1 MADTNLTR
9 RRFLQ
14 HSTLA
19 ALSLPAHHLFA
30 QSSSTQ
36 NTTQDTTLHTP
47 SGTLR
52 GLTSSGVRIFRGVP
66 FAQPPIGPLRFRPP
80 VKATPHPGI
89 LDATTFAPAPMQHDP
104 NLPHQS
110 EDCLYLNI
118 WTPAS
123 ATPAAKL
130 PVFVW
135 IHGGGFTG
143 GASFAPIFDGL
154 QFAQSGIIVVTVAYR
169 LGVFGF
175 LDLEP
180 LLGPAYSGSANNGL
194 RDLIC
199 SLQWVRDNIAAFG
212 GDPTRVT
219 LGGES
224 AGAKLTDILMG
235 VPSATG
241 LFSQMISESGGAE
254 RIQTS
259 ADAKSVALGFAK
271 VVHETSIANTPITS
285 APAVDLIAAQETFI
299 ESWPLHFPLRPE
311 IDGTLVPRLPI
322 QTIASGSTRGKRL
335 LIGTNRDESAA
346 FLGPHPLH
354 DPTAANLGNIPLA
367 RFNQVFAHY
376 KQIYPDMSPEQLR
389 IRAVTAEEY
398 WIPSL
403 RVAEAHI
410 MDGRPSGGS
419 VWMYRLDISPA
430 TGRMQSEAYHAEDL
444 GFVWDKLGKDFA
456 DTPSA
461 STLATEMHAAWVAF
475 LEGETPSAPGL
486 PTWPRYFAAR
496 ETMIFNAVSKVEDHP
511 QEKEMHLW
519 DGVL

>member
-1 MADTNLTR
+1 MADTTLTR
-9 RRFLQ
+9 RRFL
-14 HSTLA
+14 HRSTLA
-19 ALSLPAHHLFA
+19 ALSLPTLRPFA
-30 QSSSTQ
+30 QTSPTK
-36 NTTQDTTLHTP
+36 DTALLHTP
-47 SGTLR
+47 AGTLR

-80 VKATPHPGI
+80 IKAAPHPGI

-104 NLPHQS
+104 TLPHQS

-118 WTPAS
+118 WSPES
-123 ATPAAKL
+123 ATPASKL

-180 LLGPAYSGSANNGL
+180 LLGPSYSGSANNGL

-199 SLQWVRDNIAAFG
+199 SLEWVRDNIAAFG

-235 VPSATG
+235 VPAATS

-259 ADAKSVALGFAK
+259 ADAQAVARGFAK
-271 VVHETSIANTPITS
+271 VFGTNTPLTS
-285 APAVDLIAAQETFI
+285 APAADLIAAQETFI
-299 ESWPLHFPLRPE
+299 AAWPVHFPLRPE
-311 IDGTLVPRLPI
+311 VDGTLVPRLPV
-322 QTIASGSTRGKRL
+322 QTMASGSTRGKRL

-354 DPTAANLGNIPLA
+354 DPTAANLGNIPLN

-376 KQIYPDMSPEQLR
+376 KQLYPDMSPEQLR

-403 RVAEAHI
+403 RVAEAQLH
-410 MDGRPSGGS
+410 GGGS
-419 VWMYRLDISPA
+419 TWMYRLDISPA
-430 TGRMQSEAYHAEDL
+430 TGRMHSEAYHAEDL
-444 GFVWDKLGKDFA
+444 GFAWDKLGKDFA

-461 STLATEMHAAWVAF
+461 PALASQMHAAWVAF
-475 LEGETPSAPGL
+475 LKGETPSATGL
-486 PTWPRYFAAR
+486 PPWPEFRLPDR
-496 ETMIFNAVSKVEDHP
+496 KTMILNTTSHVEAHP
-511 QEKEMHLW
+511 FDKEMHLW